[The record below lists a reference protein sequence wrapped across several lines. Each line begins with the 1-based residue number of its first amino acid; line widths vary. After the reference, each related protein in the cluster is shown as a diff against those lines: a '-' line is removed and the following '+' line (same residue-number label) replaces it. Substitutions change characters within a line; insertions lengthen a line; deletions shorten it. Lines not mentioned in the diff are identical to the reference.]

1 MGVLWIQTKDASQH
15 LTGHRTAPQHRALQS
30 QMPMVLSWRNLE
42 ISKIQPLLSKN
53 LVSHCCSTT
62 KPVEA
67 RSTLEPVFCNKTIC
81 CNEKPMHS
89 NEK

>member
-1 MGVLWIQTKDASQH
+1 MGVLWIQTKNASQH

-53 LVSHCCSTT
+53 LVCPLCYFLIWLEMSPKESFCI
-62 KPVEA
+62 EN
-67 RSTLEPVFCNKTIC
+67 TLHVPYLKSY
-81 CNEKPMHS
+81 K
-89 NEK
+89 